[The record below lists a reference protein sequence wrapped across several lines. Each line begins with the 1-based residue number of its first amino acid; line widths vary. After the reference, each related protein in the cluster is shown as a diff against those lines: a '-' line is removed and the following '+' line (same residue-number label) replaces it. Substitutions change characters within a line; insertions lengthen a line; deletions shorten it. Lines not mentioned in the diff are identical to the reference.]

1 MTFKEI
7 NTMLAG
13 INVPTAYHHFAENTG
28 QQPPFIC
35 FYYDGSRDAYADN
48 SNYQKIERLIIE
60 LYTDNKDFTLEATVE
75 STLASNDLTWSR
87 EETYIDTERMYEVI
101 YEVDVVITE
110 DVIIPTEENNN
121 NV

>member
-1 MTFKEI
+1 MTFKEV

-35 FYYDGSRDAYADN
+35 FYFDGSRDQYADD
-48 SNYQKIERLIIE
+48 SNYQKIEHLIIE

-75 STLASNDLTWSR
+75 SALASSGLTWTR
-87 EETYIDTERMYEVI
+87 NETYIETEQIGRAHV
-101 YEVDVVITE
+101 
-110 DVIIPTEENNN
+110 
-121 NV
+121 

>member
-1 MTFKEI
+1 MTFKEV

-35 FYYDGSRDAYADN
+35 FYFDGSRDQYADD
-48 SNYQKIERLIIE
+48 SNYQKIEHLIIE

-75 STLASNDLTWSR
+75 SALASSGLTWTR
-87 EETYIDTERMYEVI
+87 NETYIETELMYEVI
-101 YEVDVVITE
+101 YETDVVITE
-110 DVIIPTEENNN
+110 EPITEENNN